1 MLYSENLKYLK
12 RSHVPTYGGFSWF
25 ILEVVEE
32 HRVVV
37 EVLNVVPVR
46 DILLLLTNVAMEN
59 GVTRPVWQ
67 PVKKSINLQHADTSI
82 TGYYNI

>member
-12 RSHVPTYGGFSWF
+12 RSHVLTYGGFSWF
-25 ILEVVEE
+25 VLEVVEE

-46 DILLLLTNVAMEN
+46 DILLQLTNVAMEN

-67 PVKKSINLQHADTSI
+67 PVKKSINLQHADTTS
-82 TGYYNI
+82 TGYCI